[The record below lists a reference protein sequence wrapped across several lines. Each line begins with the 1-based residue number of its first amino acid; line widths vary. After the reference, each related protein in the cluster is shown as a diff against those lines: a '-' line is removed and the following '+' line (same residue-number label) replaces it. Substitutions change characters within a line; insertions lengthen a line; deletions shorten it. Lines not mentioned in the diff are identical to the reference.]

1 MGIFISVGKTIE
13 CIVIAVIFTLLLAG
27 CCYRMLGILQSG
39 GYSGKKFVKWTKKKS
54 NLTFVRHTL
63 LTLLCA
69 LSVAVISLCFSFAG
83 EWSAIIGLAGYAVFL
98 PLYIW
103 ADNKV
108 ALRIPVTPTPR
119 FKRLYTVLV
128 FITAVLVYFAVT
140 LLNFASEVWGNA
152 VFAYLRY
159 VPLSLFG
166 LLLIPLVLLA
176 DSVSKIYEIPHNR
189 KFVKRAKQKLASS
202 HIKIIGITGSYG
214 KTSTK
219 QILYGILSKKFKVL
233 STPRSH
239 NTPLGLALSINNSEL
254 DSYDIFI
261 AEMGARNV
269 GDIAELCDLC
279 PPDYS
284 VITGICPQHLESFGS
299 LENIV
304 KAKGEILLST
314 KEKAVISADC
324 YSLFDAY
331 PLSRVKCE
339 CAKDIKSDSSGSTFT
354 LTLGGESVAAK
365 TKLLGRHAV
374 DNIALAAEIAF
385 ELGMTASEIAEA
397 VEELDYIEHRLQ
409 LIEANGVNILDDGYN
424 SNIKGAAAAIE
435 VLKYFKGGKIAVTPG
450 LVELGILEE
459 SENRALGEK
468 LVGLDEVILVGD
480 TLVKPVKE
488 GYLAAGGDGRKIAIV
503 PTLEKAQERLKTI
516 IKAGDTVLFLN
527 DLPDIY

>member
-1 MGIFISVGKTIE
+1 MGIFISVEKTVE
-13 CIVIAVIFTLLLAG
+13 CVILSVIFSVLLAG
-27 CCYRMLGILQSG
+27 CCYRLLGILQSG
-39 GYSGKKFVKWTKKKS
+39 GYSGKKFIKWTKKKS
-54 NLTFVRHTL
+54 NLVFTRHIL
-63 LTLLCA
+63 LTMLCA
-69 LSVAVISLCFSFAG
+69 LSVAVISLCFSFVG
-83 EWSAIIGLAGYAVFL
+83 EWAALVGLAGYAIFL
-98 PLYIW
+98 PVYIW

-108 ALRIPVTPTPR
+108 ALRVPVTATPR
-119 FKRLYTVLV
+119 YKRLYVILA
-128 FITAVLVYFAVT
+128 FLTAVFVYIAVT

-152 VFAYLRY
+152 LFEYLRY

-166 LLLIPLVLLA
+166 LLLIPLVLFA
-176 DSVSKIYEIPHNR
+176 NVVSKVYEVPHNK
-189 KFVKRAKQKLASS
+189 KFVKRAKQKLSSS
-202 HIKIIGITGSYG
+202 HIKVIGVTGSYG

-219 QILYGILSKKFKVL
+219 QILNSILSKKFKVL

-239 NTPLGLALSINNSEL
+239 NTPLGLALCINNNDL
-254 DSYDIFI
+254 GDFDVFI

-284 VITGICPQHLESFGS
+284 IVTGICPQHLESFLS

-304 KAKGEILLST
+304 KAKGEILVST
-314 KEKAVISADC
+314 KQKAVIASDC
-324 YSLFDAY
+324 FELFGAY
-331 PLSRVKCE
+331 PCEKIKCA
-339 CAKDIKSDSSGSTFT
+339 CASEVNCGSEGSTFK
-354 LTLGGESVAAK
+354 LTLGGESVLAR

-397 VEELDYIEHRLQ
+397 VEDLEFIEHRLQ

-435 VLKYFKGGKIAVTPG
+435 VLKYFEGSKIAVTPG

-480 TLVKPVKE
+480 TLVQPVKE
-488 GYLAAGGDGRKIAIV
+488 GYIAAGGDESKIAVV
-503 PTLEKAQERLKTI
+503 PTLDKAQEKLKTI

>member
-1 MGIFISVGKTIE
+1 MGIFISVEKTIE
-13 CIVIAVIFTLLLAG
+13 CVVIAVIFSALLAG

-39 GYSGKKFVKWTKKKS
+39 GYSGKKFMKWTKKKS
-54 NLTFVRHTL
+54 NLVFTRHTL

-69 LSVAVISLCFSFAG
+69 LSVAVISLCFSFLG
-83 EWSAIIGLAGYAVFL
+83 EWAALVGLAGYAIFL

-103 ADNKV
+103 ADNRI
-108 ALRIPVTPTPR
+108 ALRVPVTSTPR
-119 FKRLYTVLV
+119 FKRLYIVLA
-128 FITAVLVYFAVT
+128 FFTAVFVYLSVT

-152 VFAYLRY
+152 VFEYLRY
-159 VPLSLFG
+159 VPLSFFC
-166 LLLIPLVLLA
+166 LLLIPLVLFANL
-176 DSVSKIYEIPHNR
+176 VSKIYEVPHNR

-202 HIKIIGITGSYG
+202 HIKVIGITGSYG

-219 QILYGILSKKFKVL
+219 QILYSILSKKFKVL

-239 NTPLGLALSINNSEL
+239 NTPLGLALSINNNDL
-254 DSYDIFI
+254 DKFDVFI

-304 KAKGEILLST
+304 KAKGEILVST
-314 KEKAVISADC
+314 KQKAVIASDC
-324 YSLFDAY
+324 FALFDAY
-331 PLSRVKCE
+331 PCKKVKCDCVSE
-339 CAKDIKSDSSGSTFT
+339 VNCSSAGSTFT
-354 LTLGGESVAAK
+354 LTLGGESVPAK

-374 DNIALAAEIAF
+374 DNIALAAEIAS
-385 ELGMTASEIAEA
+385 ELGMTAAEIAEA
-397 VEELDYIEHRLQ
+397 VGELEFIEHRLQ

-435 VLKYFKGGKIAVTPG
+435 VLKYFKGSKIAVTPG

-468 LVGLDEVILVGD
+468 LVGLDGVILVGD
-480 TLVKPVKE
+480 TLVQPVKE
-488 GYLAAGGDGRKIAIV
+488 GYLAAGGDPEKISV
-503 PTLEKAQERLKTI
+503 VLTLDKAQERLKTM

>member
-1 MGIFISVGKTIE
+1 MGIFISVEKTIE
-13 CIVIAVIFTLLLAG
+13 CIVIAVVFTLLITG

-39 GYSGKKFVKWTKKKS
+39 GYSGKKFIKWTRKKS
-54 NLTFVRHTL
+54 NLVFTRHTL
-63 LTLLCA
+63 LTLLCV
-69 LSVAVISLCFSFAG
+69 LSVAVISLCFSFLG
-83 EWSAIIGLAGYAVFL
+83 EWSALVGLAGYAIFL
-98 PLYIW
+98 PVYIW
-103 ADNKV
+103 ADNKI
-108 ALRIPVTPTPR
+108 ALRIPVTSTPR
-119 FKRLYTVLV
+119 FKRLYIVLT
-128 FITAVLVYFAVT
+128 FFTAVFVYLCVT

-152 VFAYLRY
+152 VFSYLRY
-159 VPLSLFG
+159 VPLSLFC
-166 LLLIPLVLLA
+166 LLLIPLVLFANLF
-176 DSVSKIYEIPHNR
+176 SKIYEIPHNK
-189 KFVKRAKQKLASS
+189 KFVKRAKQKLAQS
-202 HIKIIGITGSYG
+202 HIKVIGITGSYG

-219 QILYGILSKKFKVL
+219 QILYNILSKKFKVL
-233 STPRSH
+233 ATPRSH
-239 NTPLGLALSINNSEL
+239 NTPLGLALSINNNEL
-254 DSYDIFI
+254 DNFDVFV

-279 PPDYS
+279 PPDFA

-314 KEKAVISADC
+314 KQKAVIASDC
-324 YSLFDAY
+324 FALFDAY
-331 PLSRVKCE
+331 PSQKIKCDCVKDVNCGS
-339 CAKDIKSDSSGSTFT
+339 AGSTFT
-354 LTLGGESVAAK
+354 LTLGGENVPAK

-385 ELGMTASEIAEA
+385 ELGMTPTEIAEA
-397 VEELDYIEHRLQ
+397 IESLEFIEHRLQ

-424 SNIKGAAAAIE
+424 SNVKGAAAAIE
-435 VLKYFKGGKIAVTPG
+435 VLKYFNGSKIVVTPG

-480 TLVKPVKE
+480 TLVQPVKE
-488 GYLAAGGDGRKIAIV
+488 GYLSAGGDPEKISV
-503 PTLEKAQERLKTI
+503 VLTLDKAQEQLKTI

>member
-1 MGIFISVGKTIE
+1 MGIFISVEKTIE
-13 CIVIAVIFTLLLAG
+13 CVIISVIFSALLAG
-27 CCYRMLGILQSG
+27 CCYRLLGILQSG
-39 GYSGKKFVKWTKKKS
+39 GYGGKKFIKWTKKKS
-54 NLTFVRHTL
+54 NLVFTRHIL
-63 LTLLCA
+63 LTMLCA
-69 LSVAVISLCFSFAG
+69 LSVAVISLCFSFIG
-83 EWSAIIGLAGYAVFL
+83 EWAAIVGLAGYAVFL

-108 ALRIPVTPTPR
+108 ALKVPVTATPR
-119 FKRLYTVLV
+119 YKRLYIILA
-128 FITAVLVYFAVT
+128 FFTAVFVYLAVT

-152 VFAYLRY
+152 IFEYLRY

-166 LLLIPLVLLA
+166 LLLIPLVLFANL
-176 DSVSKIYEIPHNR
+176 VSKIYEVPHNK
-189 KFVKRAKQKLASS
+189 KFIKRAKQKLALS
-202 HIKIIGITGSYG
+202 HIKVIGITGSYG

-219 QILYGILSKKFKVL
+219 QILSGILSEKFKVL
-233 STPRSH
+233 ATPRSH
-239 NTPLGLALSINNSEL
+239 NTPLGLALSINNNEL
-254 DSYDIFI
+254 DNFDVFI

-284 VITGICPQHLESFGS
+284 IITGICPQHLESFLS

-304 KAKGEILLST
+304 KAKGEILVST
-314 KEKAVISADC
+314 KQKAIIASDC
-324 YSLFDAY
+324 FELFDNY
-331 PLSRVKCE
+331 PCK
-339 CAKDIKSDSSGSTFT
+339 KQKSDCISQVNCGSAGSTFT
-354 LTLGGESVAAK
+354 LTLGGESVSAK

-397 VEELDYIEHRLQ
+397 VEGLEFVEHRLQ
-409 LIEANGVNILDDGYN
+409 LIKANGVNILDDGYN

-435 VLKYFKGGKIAVTPG
+435 VLKYFDGSKIAVTPG

-468 LVGLDEVILVGD
+468 LVGLDQVILVGD
-480 TLVKPVKE
+480 TLVQPVKE
-488 GYLAAGGDGRKIAIV
+488 GYLSAGGDAGKIVLV
-503 PTLEKAQERLKTI
+503 PTLDKAQEKLKTV
-516 IKAGDTVLFLN
+516 IKTGDTVLFLN